1 MHNVSTAVAT
11 AHHRSRRGVLQVVVI
26 ACAYLLIMAGTTLPT
41 PLYPIYREEFGFSV
55 FVVTVIFATYVLG
68 VLAALFGVGRW
79 SDVFGRMPM
88 LAAALISAIG
98 STVLFLVASD
108 LAVLLIARFFAG
120 LSSGIFVG
128 TATVYIVE
136 LAPKKWDPA
145 RASFLATAVNV
156 FGLGVGPLF
165 GGLVVQ
171 FIDFEPLR
179 TVFWILLALQV
190 LALLAVV
197 FVPETVTRHRP
208 LRIPAMHRLTVP
220 ESARAAFRRAVLP
233 GVVGFA
239 MLGLYGAVAPSLLR
253 DPMGIDSV
261 AVQGAAVFAVF
272 AGSAVMQLATGSVP
286 ERRLILIG
294 CGLLLLGCVGISAA
308 IWWNSAA
315 GFVIAGIVG
324 GAGQGATMSKG
335 VAQVSAATPADQ
347 RAATTSTL
355 FFCFYLG
362 LAIPA
367 IGIGAAAL
375 EWGLPHTT
383 EVFGLLCAAGAA
395 AALLVNY
402 RGTPASGDA
411 MATVEH

>member
-1 MHNVSTAVAT
+1 MHNLSTLEAAWK
-11 AHHRSRRGVLQVVVI
+11 HRSRRSVGAVI
-26 ACAYLLIMAGTTLPT
+26 TVAGAYLLIMAGTTLPT

-55 FVVTVIFATYVLG
+55 FIVTVIFATYVLG
-68 VLAALFGVGRW
+68 VLVALFGVGRW
-79 SDVFGRMPM
+79 SDVFGRKPM
-88 LAAALISAIG
+88 LVAALGSALI
-98 STVLFLVASD
+98 STVLFLVADD

-128 TATVYIVE
+128 TATVHMVE
-136 LAPKKWDPA
+136 LAPEKWKPSS
-145 RASFLATAVNV
+145 ASFLATAVNV

-179 TVFWILLALQV
+179 TVFWILLGLQV
-190 LALLAVV
+190 LAVLAILT
-197 FVPETVTRHRP
+197 VPETVTREKP
-208 LRIPAMHRLTVP
+208 LRIPKFHRLTVP
-220 ESARAAFRRAVLP
+220 VAARPAFRRAVLP

-239 MLGLYGAVAPSLLR
+239 MLGLYGAVAPSLLS

-261 AVQGAAVFAVF
+261 AIQGAAVFAVF
-272 AGSAVMQLATGSVP
+272 AGSAVMQLATGAVP
-286 ERRLILIG
+286 ERTLILIG
-294 CGLLLLGCVGISAA
+294 CLLLLIGCASISAA
-308 IWWNSAA
+308 ILGNSAA
-315 GFVIAGIVG
+315 GFIIAGVVG

-335 VAQVSAATPADQ
+335 VAQVATAAPADE

-362 LAIPA
+362 LAFPA

-395 AALLVNY
+395 AALAVNY
-402 RGTPASGDA
+402 FGTREPRHPMAS
-411 MATVEH
+411 VEQ